1 MPVICLHKGKRN
13 SKGVTAMLVIIIVML
28 FSITAASQ
36 DTVDPAPVTLESIS
50 ENDSLLVERLIN
62 ASIRGME
69 QGELEQP
76 YQDLLRALQISK
88 RYNYREGKA
97 ESYILLAQLSKRRQR
112 KTEALRYY
120 FSALREFEW
129 MSDLVSMAG
138 IHKEIGNSY
147 MQVGLNR
154 KALEYY
160 HRADSLYRLEGIND
174 TDLQERTGDAYFE
187 INDYFRAIEVYSPL
201 IDLYEEAGEEERL
214 IHLYSKIM
222 ICYQETK
229 QFTRSAEVL
238 DDLLELNRAMEDP
251 AGISIALNNIGYNYR
266 YLGDY
271 EKAIEYFERSL
282 EGSISTEQ
290 RMATLINLGV
300 ASQNAGQIP
309 GALAY
314 LDEAYRLALSEES
327 QTQAARSASIASTI
341 YLETGDYYNAETFSR
356 LAIENALEAGN
367 YKLLADIYQTSSE
380 INTALFD
387 YETALEDY
395 RKYLSYRDSALVARN
410 QVRQE
415 YLQQEYLAERYEK
428 EIGLLV
434 TDEEL
439 KESMARQLILDTIKK
454 RQQIELQ
461 QKTIEL
467 QRSEVDNRERAR
479 IRLEQ
484 DKMLAE
490 QKLAGEIRDREILE
504 LKITQEAQ
512 KDSLE
517 RREYEV
523 KVAQADNEVLK
534 KDNELQQET
543 IKRVRARN
551 AFLAGIFL
559 LALIIL
565 VFVIIGWRYAR
576 KTNRTLTHQRN
587 KIQQQ
592 KDAIQTQYDIIE
604 KEREKSDRL
613 LLNILPEETAA
624 ELKEK
629 GRATPR
635 HYEMVSV
642 LFTDFKGFTMVAESL
657 TAEEVVMELDKC
669 FLEFDRIAEKHNLEK
684 IKTIGDAYM
693 CAGGLPVANS
703 TNPADAV
710 AAALEIR
717 DFMETERKKRAAG
730 GESYWQLRIGINTG
744 PVVAGVVGKNKF
756 AYDIWGDAVNI
767 ASRMESSGE
776 PGKVNISGAT
786 YELVKDRFVC
796 SYRGKVAAKNKG
808 EIDMYFVDKPKAR

>member
-1 MPVICLHKGKRN
+1 MTLIWLHRVKRKKKGLKAILLFLM
-13 SKGVTAMLVIIIVML
+13 AMFLIIHAKSQGL
-28 FSITAASQ
+28 ADSSILAVET
-36 DTVDPAPVTLESIS
+36 IS
-50 ENDSLLVERLIN
+50 ENDSLLVQRLIDE
-62 ASIRGME
+62 SGVRVE

-88 RYNYREGKA
+88 RYNYRKGKA
-97 ESYILLAQLSKRRQR
+97 DSYMLLAHISKLRQR

-187 INDYFRAIEVYSPL
+187 INEYFRAIEVYSPL
-201 IDLYEEAGEEERL
+201 IDLYEEAGEQERL

-229 QFTRSAEVL
+229 QFTRAAEVL
-238 DDLLELNRAMEDP
+238 DDLLELNRALEDP
-251 AGISIALNNIGYNYR
+251 AGISTALNNIGYNYR
-266 YLGDY
+266 YLGEY

-282 EGSISTEQ
+282 EGSVSQEQ
-290 RMATLINLGV
+290 RTATLINLGV
-300 ASQNAGQIP
+300 ASQNAGQITR
-309 GALAY
+309 ALDY
-314 LDEAYRLALSEES
+314 LDEAYRLASSGEL
-327 QTQAARSASIASTI
+327 QDQAARSASIASRI
-341 YLETGDYYNAETFSR
+341 YLETGDFYNAETYSR
-356 LAIENALEAGN
+356 FAVQSAMKAGN
-367 YKLLADIYQTSSE
+367 FRLLADIYQTSSE
-380 INTALFD
+380 INTAFFD
-387 YETALEDY
+387 FETALEDY
-395 RKYLSYRDSALVARN
+395 QKYLSYRDSALIARN

-434 TDEEL
+434 TDEAL
-439 KESMARQLILDTIKK
+439 QESMARELILDTIKK

-467 QRSEVDNRERAR
+467 QRSELQNRELEKT
-479 IRLEQ
+479 RLEQ

-490 QKLAGEIRDREILE
+490 EKLAAEIRDREILE
-504 LKITQEAQ
+504 LKIAQEAQ

-523 KVAQADNEVLK
+523 KVAQAENEVLK

-565 VFVIIGWRYAR
+565 VFVIVGWRYAR

-669 FLEFDRIAEKHNLEK
+669 FLEFDKIAEKHNLEK

-703 TNPADAV
+703 SNPEDAV

-717 DFMETERKKRAAG
+717 DFMATERKKRAAS

-808 EIDMYFVDKPKAR
+808 EVDMYFVEKLR

>member
-36 DTVDPAPVTLESIS
+36 DTGDPAPVTLESIS

-251 AGISIALNNIGYNYR
+251 AGISTALNNIGYNYR

-467 QRSEVDNRERAR
+467 QRSELQNRELER
-479 IRLEQ
+479 IQLEQ

-490 QKLAGEIRDREILE
+490 EKLAAEIRDREILE

-635 HYEMVSV
+635 HYERVSV